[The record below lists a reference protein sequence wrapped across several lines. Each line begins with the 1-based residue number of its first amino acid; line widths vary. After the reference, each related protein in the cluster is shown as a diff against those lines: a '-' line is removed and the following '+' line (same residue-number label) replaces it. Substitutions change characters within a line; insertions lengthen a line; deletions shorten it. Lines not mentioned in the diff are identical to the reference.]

1 MCIYIFLYV
10 LAVSSPYLFVFG
22 NDPVRGTHEQVM
34 MQVELV
40 RLSYGDGIAWD
51 FYFYDFESVVNIYV
65 LGLFIL

>member
-1 MCIYIFLYV
+1 M
-10 LAVSSPYLFVFG
+10 FG
-22 NDPVRGTHEQVM
+22 NDRVRGTREQVM

-40 RLSYGDGIAWD
+40 RLSYGEGIAWD